1 MKSFAPPILFT
12 TIMASMLIVLT
23 LPVSSARANSSLSS
37 SAELYNLYCVTCH
50 GRDGRA
56 QTRKGRST
64 RARNLADGAW
74 QDRATD
80 ERIFNVVSNGKGK
93 MPAFGKKL
101 SDAETDSLVQYVR
114 SLRAKGKSKELR
126 AER

>member
-1 MKSFAPPILFT
+1 MKSFAPAILFT
-12 TIMASMLIVLT
+12 TIMASVLIVLT
-23 LPVSSARANSSLSS
+23 LPVSSARANSSLSGS
-37 SAELYNLYCVTCH
+37 VELYNLYCVTCH

-101 SDAETDSLVQYVR
+101 SEGETDSLVQYVR
-114 SLRAKGKSKELR
+114 SLKK
-126 AER
+126 